1 MTKKNFNHSK
11 AIYVVTIV
19 SILFTA
25 SGLRAEERLP
35 SSKAISETTKEFLS
49 DRARTGS
56 LLGSIL
62 VGAAVPNPLSPLLGS
77 LAGFLIGKRSAYT
90 KNESNAARRQASNNR
105 SLIPEDDRQVTS
117 LAGLTGKQPPTSE
130 QDVMLGLSGEPGTGY
145 QSEQNEQVVIVGNT
159 PIASAGRSLSKGTG
173 TGHQSEQNEQLVIV
187 GNTPIASASRSLS
200 KGTGTGHQSEQNE
213 QLVIVGNTPI
223 ISAVRSLSEET
234 GTGYQSDRNEQIIIV
249 GNTPTVS
256 AIRSLSGESG
266 TGYQSQ
272 QTEQTAAVEKST
284 NSSAIRLFSGET
296 EARNN
301 LQQQLA
307 FACNN
312 MQLTQSMSLGC
323 YYHSQ

>member
-159 PIASAGRSLSKGTG
+159 PR
-173 TGHQSEQNEQLVIV
+173 
-187 GNTPIASASRSLS
+187 ASASRSLS

>member
-159 PIASAGRSLSKGTG
+159 PIASA
-173 TGHQSEQNEQLVIV
+173 
-187 GNTPIASASRSLS
+187 SRSLS